1 MKMFFSWKAL
11 ELHHESM
18 KKTEI
23 YCNSSNILHE
33 SNITRSCRWHLAY
46 ILHSLLLYVNKHQNI
61 LNYQNTFMA
70 LLENQL
76 GKLSKIKTT
85 KLMENSI
92 CQGGGS
98 FSICY
103 HESFL
108 LYFKPFQ
115 TLFAYMLGG
124 STNIWK
130 IPYVSSFFF

>member
-70 LLENQL
+70 LLENKNNETY
-76 GKLSKIKTT
+76 GK
-85 KLMENSI
+85 
-92 CQGGGS
+92 
-98 FSICY
+98 F
-103 HESFL
+103 H
-108 LYFKPFQ
+108 
-115 TLFAYMLGG
+115 MLGG
-124 STNIWK
+124 GHF
-130 IPYVSSFFF
+130 PYVITKVYCILSHFRHFLLIYPTHPSPPAPSTIP

>member
-1 MKMFFSWKAL
+1 MFFSWKAL

-85 KLMENSI
+85 KLMKNSI
-92 CQGGGS
+92 CWGGGH
-98 FSICY
+98 F
-103 HESFL
+103 
-108 LYFKPFQ
+108 
-115 TLFAYMLGG
+115 
-124 STNIWK
+124 
-130 IPYVSSFFF
+130 PYVITKDFKCTESHFEHF